1 MAYYRSNSGAIA
13 LIKILFTMNKLYK
26 TTQSMF
32 LAWVIL
38 LAFGTS
44 AHAQEPQWKLSL
56 EKGVEWTKYTPNKI
70 LLVGSS
76 DWGLHG
82 VDANTG
88 KLLWSNEDLYNSAKS
103 LKGPDGKKLGYT
115 ADLIQVL
122 EDPNHAK
129 ISDFALVKYTDNVMV
144 KNFVVINIRTGEVV
158 INPKMAGMPVVKV
171 IGPEVATFNYDGSGY
186 IQELKGILLTA
197 SFVDMYQAGKPYTQI
212 TKFIDLESG
221 KVAWE
226 SDQFSS
232 IFLPIVTSDNHLLF
246 IGEKTSAKI
255 DAKTGK
261 PFWTFEVA
269 DKKNNFEAFDANIRL
284 TEGYFYQK
292 KGNQGVVS
300 AVELG
305 SGKVLWE
312 KPLSTKDAPML
323 KAENFGVIVSDEKN
337 FTLMEAESGN
347 TKWTAKKLSGIV
359 VDLGRD
365 RGIAVGEKGKYLT
378 VLDKNSGAEKWSQ
391 KIKGI
396 QIDQM
401 TGAGIMYQ
409 DEEGSIGL
417 IDFDGNLKWGNK
429 DMIKGP
435 GVLRAKS
442 ALDSEVFYA
451 DGKVF
456 HVNLVTGEKKE
467 IIGKVDFN
475 EKETP
480 DNLEYTGA
488 NFILSSSQNMLGFD
502 ESGRVQFQ
510 QHWAS
515 PKISLAGRIALRTM
529 QVAMVAMA
537 AANAYAEGAST
548 GMMGYQSM
556 ASRQY
561 GIQREFF
568 EDMSGAFGQAANQR
582 FKASKSRGVY
592 NFILT
597 DVGEGVG
604 LVKVDK
610 VSGKEVGKIVL
621 NDKEPVYDS
630 DPENGMIFYKPS
642 KKEVFGYTF

>member
-1 MAYYRSNSGAIA
+1 M
-13 LIKILFTMNKLYK
+13 KKLLK
-26 TTQSMF
+26 TTPKLF
-32 LAWVIL
+32 LTL
-38 LAFGTS
+38 LLVWTIGMQCY
-44 AHAQEPQWKLSL
+44 AQEPAWKLSL

-82 VDANTG
+82 VDASTG
-88 KLLWSNEDLYNSAKS
+88 KLLWSNEDLYNSAKA
-103 LKGPDGKKLGYT
+103 LKGPDGKKVGYT
-115 ADLIQVL
+115 PDLIRVL
-122 EDPNHAK
+122 EDPTDPK
-129 ISDFALVKYTDNVMV
+129 ISDFAIVKYTDDIMV
-144 KNFVVINIRTGEVV
+144 KNFVVINIRTGELV
-158 INPKMAGMPVVKV
+158 INPKLAGMPVVKI
-171 IGPEVATFNYDGSGY
+171 IGPEQATFNFYGSDY
-186 IQELKGILLTA
+186 IPELKGVVLTA
-197 SFVDMYQAGKPYTQI
+197 SYVDMYQAGKPYTQI
-212 TKFIDLESG
+212 TKFIDLETG
-221 KVAWE
+221 KLAWE

-232 IFLPIVTSDNHLLF
+232 IFLPVVTSDNNLLF

-255 DAKTGK
+255 NAKTGE
-261 PFWTFEVA
+261 PIWTFEVA
-269 DKKNNFEAFDANIRL
+269 EKKNNFEAFDANIRL

-312 KPLSTKDAPML
+312 KPLSTKDAPSL

-337 FTLMEAESGN
+337 FTLMEAETGN

-378 VLDKNSGAEKWSQ
+378 VLDKNTGAEKWSQ

-429 DMIKGP
+429 DLIKGP

-442 ALDSEVFYA
+442 ALDSEVFYS
-451 DGKVF
+451 DGKVY
-456 HVNLVTGEKKE
+456 HVNLINGEKKE
-467 IIGKVDFN
+467 IISKVEFN

-582 FKASKSRGVY
+582 FKASSSKGVY
-592 NFILT
+592 SFILT

-610 VSGKEVGKIVL
+610 ISGKEEGKIVL

-630 DPENGMIFYKPS
+630 DPENGMIFYKPT
-642 KKEVFGYTF
+642 KKEVYGYLF

>member
-1 MAYYRSNSGAIA
+1 MKKLTQNTP
-13 LIKILFTMNKLYK
+13 KIFLFML
-26 TTQSMF
+26 
-32 LAWVIL
+32 LAWATGL
-38 LAFGTS
+38 ES
-44 AHAQEPQWKLSL
+44 YAQEPAWKLSL

-82 VDANTG
+82 VDASTG
-88 KLLWSNEDLYNSAKS
+88 QLLWSNADLYNSAKA
-103 LKGPDGKKLGYT
+103 LKGTDGKKLGYT

-122 EDPNHAK
+122 EDPNDPK
-129 ISDFALVKYTDNVMV
+129 VSDFAMVKYTDNIMV
-144 KNFVVINIRTGEVV
+144 KNFVVINIRTGELV
-158 INPKMAGMPVVKV
+158 INPKMAGMPVVKI
-171 IGPEVATFNYDGSGY
+171 IGPEQATFNYDGSGY
-186 IQELKGILLTA
+186 ISELKGVLLTA
-197 SFVDMYQAGKPYTQI
+197 SFVDMYKAGKPYTQI
-212 TKFIDLESG
+212 TKFIDLESV

-226 SDQFSS
+226 CDQFSS
-232 IFLPIVTSDNHLLF
+232 IFLPIVTSDNNLLF

-255 DAKTGK
+255 NAKTGE
-261 PFWTFEVA
+261 PVWTFEVA

-292 KGNQGVVS
+292 KGNQGGVS
-300 AVELG
+300 AVELT

-323 KAENFGVIVSDEKN
+323 KAENFGVIVADEKN

-378 VLDKNSGAEKWSQ
+378 VLDKNTGAEKWSQ

-409 DEEGSIGL
+409 NEEGSIGL

-435 GVLRAKS
+435 GILRAKS
-442 ALDSEVFYA
+442 ALDSEIFYA

-456 HVNLVTGEKKE
+456 HVNLVNGEKKE

-480 DNLEYTGA
+480 DNLEFTGS
-488 NFILSSSQNMLGFD
+488 NFVLSSSQNMLGFD

-515 PKISLAGRIALRTM
+515 PKISLAGRIAMRTM

-548 GMMGYQSM
+548 GPMGYQSM

-568 EDMSGAFGQAANQR
+568 EDMSGAFGQVANQR
-582 FKASKSRGVY
+582 FKASSSKGIYSFV
-592 NFILT
+592 LT
-597 DVGEGVG
+597 DVGGGVG

-610 VSGKEVGKIVL
+610 VSGMETGKIVL
-621 NDKEPVYDS
+621 NDKEPVYDT
-630 DPENGMIFYKPS
+630 DPENGMIFYKPT
-642 KKEVFGYTF
+642 KKEVYGYVF

>member
-1 MAYYRSNSGAIA
+1 
-13 LIKILFTMNKLYK
+13 MNKLNK
-26 TTQSMF
+26 TTQMLF
-32 LAWVIL
+32 LT
-38 LAFGTS
+38 LAMLVLTGTLS
-44 AHAQEPQWKLSL
+44 IAQEPQWKLTL
-56 EKGVEWTKYTPNKI
+56 EKGVEWTKHTPNKI
-70 LLVGSS
+70 LLIGST

-82 VDANTG
+82 VDASTG
-88 KLLWSNEDLYNSAKS
+88 KLLWSNEDLYNSAKA

-122 EDPNHAK
+122 EDPNDSK
-129 ISDFALVKYTDNVMV
+129 ISDFAVVKYTDNVMV

-171 IGPEVATFNYDGSGY
+171 IGPEVATFNYYGSGY
-186 IQELKGILLTA
+186 IPELKSVLITA
-197 SFVDMYQAGKPYTQI
+197 SFEDMYQAGKPYVQI
-212 TKFIDLESG
+212 TKFISLETG
-221 KVAWE
+221 KIIWE
-226 SDQFSS
+226 SDKFSS
-232 IFLPIVTSDNHLLF
+232 IFLPVVTEDNNLLF

-255 DAKTGK
+255 NAKTGE

-269 DKKNNFEAFDANIRL
+269 EKKNNFEAFDANIRL

-312 KPLSTKDAPML
+312 KPLATKDAPLL
-323 KAENFGVIVSDEKN
+323 KAENFGVIVADEKN
-337 FTLMEAESGN
+337 FTLMEASNGN

-365 RGIAVGEKGKYLT
+365 RGIAVGEKDKYLT
-378 VLDKNSGAEKWSQ
+378 VLDKNTGEEKWSQ

-401 TGAGIMYQ
+401 TGAGIMYR
-409 DEEGSIGL
+409 DEEGSVGL
-417 IDFDGNLKWGNK
+417 IDFEGNLKWGSK

-435 GVLRAKS
+435 GVLRAKPS
-442 ALDSEVFYA
+442 LDKEIFYA
-451 DGKVF
+451 DEKVYS
-456 HVNLVTGEKKE
+456 VDLVTGEKTV
-467 IIGKVDFN
+467 IVSKVEFN

-480 DNLEYTGA
+480 DALEFTGS
-488 NFILSSSQNMLGFD
+488 NFVLSSSQNMMGFD
-502 ESGRVQFQ
+502 ENGKVLFQ
-510 QHWAS
+510 EHWAS

-548 GMMGYQSM
+548 GPMGYQSS

-568 EDMSGAFGQAANQR
+568 EDMAGAFGQMANQR
-582 FKASKSRGVY
+582 FKASISRGIY

-610 VSGKEVGKIVL
+610 VSGKEMGKIVL

>member
-1 MAYYRSNSGAIA
+1 MKKLTQNTP
-13 LIKILFTMNKLYK
+13 KFFLFML
-26 TTQSMF
+26 
-32 LAWVIL
+32 LAWATGL
-38 LAFGTS
+38 ES
-44 AHAQEPQWKLSL
+44 YAQEPAWKLSL

-82 VDANTG
+82 VDASTG
-88 KLLWSNEDLYNSAKS
+88 QLLWSNADLYNSAKA

-122 EDPNHAK
+122 EDPNDPK
-129 ISDFALVKYTDNVMV
+129 VSDFAMVKYTDNIMV
-144 KNFVVINIRTGEVV
+144 KNFVVINIRTGELV
-158 INPKMAGMPVVKV
+158 INPKMAGMPVVKI
-171 IGPEVATFNYDGSGY
+171 IGPEQATFNYDGSGY
-186 IQELKGILLTA
+186 ISELKGVLLTA
-197 SFVDMYQAGKPYTQI
+197 SFVDMYKAGKPYTQI

-232 IFLPIVTSDNHLLF
+232 IFLPIVTSDNNLLF

-255 DAKTGK
+255 NAKTGE
-261 PFWTFEVA
+261 PVWTFEVA

-300 AVELG
+300 AVELT

-323 KAENFGVIVSDEKN
+323 KAENFGVIVADEKN

-378 VLDKNSGAEKWSQ
+378 VLDKNTGAEKWSQ

-409 DEEGSIGL
+409 NEEGSIGL

-435 GVLRAKS
+435 GILRAKS
-442 ALDSEVFYA
+442 ALDSEIFYA

-456 HVNLVTGEKKE
+456 HVNLVNGEKKE

-480 DNLEYTGA
+480 DNLEFTGS
-488 NFILSSSQNMLGFD
+488 NFVLSSSQNMLGFD

-515 PKISLAGRIALRTM
+515 PKISLAGRIAMRTM
-529 QVAMVAMA
+529 QVAIVAMA

-548 GMMGYQSM
+548 GPMGYQSM

-568 EDMSGAFGQAANQR
+568 EDMSGAFGQVANQR
-582 FKASKSRGVY
+582 FKASSSKGIYSFV
-592 NFILT
+592 LT
-597 DVGEGVG
+597 DVGGGVG

-610 VSGKEVGKIVL
+610 VSGKETGKIVL
-621 NDKEPVYDS
+621 NDKEPVYDT
-630 DPENGMIFYKPS
+630 DPENGMIFYKPT
-642 KKEVFGYTF
+642 KKEVYGYVF

>member
-1 MAYYRSNSGAIA
+1 MAYSLRRAFELV
-13 LIKILFTMNKLYK
+13 LIKNLFIMKKLST
-26 TTQSMF
+26 TTQSLF
-32 LAWVIL
+32 LALLIL
-38 LAFGTS
+38 LGTRTLAF
-44 AHAQEPQWKLSL
+44 AQEPQWKLTL

-70 LLVGSS
+70 LLVGST

-82 VDANTG
+82 VDAATG
-88 KLLWSNEDLYNSAKS
+88 KLLWSNEDLYNSAKA

-122 EDPNHAK
+122 EDPNDPK
-129 ISDFALVKYTDNVMV
+129 ISDFALVKYTDNIMV

-158 INPKMAGMPVVKV
+158 ISPKMAGMPVVKV

-186 IQELKGILLTA
+186 IPELKGILITA
-197 SFVDMYQAGKPYTQI
+197 SFVDMYQAGKPYVQI
-212 TKFIDLESG
+212 SKFINLETG
-221 KVAWE
+221 KIAWE

-232 IFLPIVTSDNHLLF
+232 IFLPVVTDDNNLLF

-255 DAKTGK
+255 NAKTGA
-261 PFWTFEVA
+261 PIWTFEVA

-312 KPLSTKDAPML
+312 KPLATKDAPIL
-323 KAENFGVIVSDEKN
+323 KAENFGVIVADEKN
-337 FTLMEAESGN
+337 FTLMEAANGN

-359 VDLGRD
+359 VDLGKD
-365 RGIAVGEKGKYLT
+365 RGIAVGEKDKYLT
-378 VLDKNSGAEKWSQ
+378 VLDKNTGAEKWSQ

-401 TGAGIMYQ
+401 TGAGIMYR

-417 IDFDGNLKWGNK
+417 IDFDGNLKWGSK
-429 DMIKGP
+429 EMIKGP
-435 GVLRAKS
+435 GVLRAKAS
-442 ALDSEVFYA
+442 LDKEFFYS
-451 DGKVF
+451 DEKVYA
-456 HVNLVTGEKKE
+456 VNLVTGEKKV
-467 IIGKVDFN
+467 IVDKVEFG

-480 DNLEYTGA
+480 DFLEFTGS
-488 NFILSSSQNMLGFD
+488 NFVLSSSQNMMGFD
-502 ESGRVQFQ
+502 ESGRVLFQ

-515 PKISLAGRIALRTM
+515 PKISLAGRIALRTL

-537 AANAYAEGAST
+537 AANAYAEGYTT
-548 GMMGYQSM
+548 GAMGYQSSI
-556 ASRQY
+556 SRQY

-582 FKASKSRGVY
+582 FKASISRGVY

-610 VSGKEVGKIVL
+610 ISGKEVGKIVL

-630 DPENGMIFYKPS
+630 DPENGMIFYKPT
-642 KKEVFGYTF
+642 KKEVYGYTF